1 MSDQQ
6 ARLEALAEEVKNL
19 TASPLYAYRVENNYH
34 SVIGEGAADAN
45 IMFIG
50 EAPGENEAKQ
60 GRPFVGAAGR
70 VLSDLL
76 ASIGLKREEVY
87 ITNIVK
93 DRPPDNRDPRKGEL
107 ALYAP
112 FLQRQ
117 IDIIRPK
124 VIVPLGRFSM
134 DFILAEFNVP
144 EQGQKIGALHGQVL
158 QGTTP
163 YGPIAVV
170 PLYHPAAAFYN
181 QGLQN
186 ALREDF
192 QALKQFV

>member
-19 TASPLYAYRVENNYH
+19 TISPLYDYRVRHSYH

-45 IMFIG
+45 LMFVG

-70 VLSDLL
+70 VLDELL
-76 ASIGLKREEVY
+76 ASIGLRREEVY

-93 DRPPDNRDPRKGEL
+93 DRPPNNRDPRQGEIE
-107 ALYAP
+107 LYAP

-134 DFILAEFNVP
+134 DFILAEFKEP
-144 EQGQKIGALHGQVL
+144 EQGHKIGVLHGQVL
-158 QGTTP
+158 HGVTG
-163 YGPIAVV
+163 YGSIAIV

-181 QGLQN
+181 QSLQH

-192 QALKQFV
+192 QVLKQFV